1 MKPVDLPTPFVT
13 WLRRQRRLSW
23 WAILLCLLVRIADAA
38 QLAGDPNI
46 VPVAQAV
53 AEAGRNPLLFNQ
65 AQAHA
70 TRPDLPAP
78 GAERSQTN
86 GHML

>member
-1 MKPVDLPTPFVT
+1 MRTASHPTPFVK

-46 VPVAQAV
+46 VPVAQPRRQLF
-53 AEAGRNPLLFNQ
+53 GRRYPSSKRRN
-65 AQAHA
+65 
-70 TRPDLPAP
+70 
-78 GAERSQTN
+78 RSRC
-86 GHML
+86 

>member
-1 MKPVDLPTPFVT
+1 MRTASHPTPFVK

-70 TRPDLPAP
+70 TRPDLPTR
-78 GAERSQTN
+78 GAERLQTN